1 MLVYVFKAGKHY
13 MPNYR
18 RGTVITLNLM
28 HTSFIKS
35 HFDTEKTYRLTV
47 W

>member
-1 MLVYVFKAGKHY
+1 MLVYVFKVGKHY
-13 MPNYR
+13 MHNFR
-18 RGTVITLNLM
+18 RGTVITLDLIHM
-28 HTSFIKS
+28 SFIKS